1 MTWSRMIHS
10 AGVSSIVLATIVLIA
25 GCDKKEP
32 QVSSAPAQAVK
43 PAPQAT
49 PPAPVPAPPPAGT
62 PGSTPAPGGSVT
74 PPAATPA
81 PVPAGG
87 QNTGAWEKPA
97 AVPPATAAAA
107 APSLGVQD
115 HEVNGIQ
122 VALLEVKRTSGDTV
136 TVKWQYRNTGSERME
151 VSEMYSHHAAEGAYL
166 IDAVN
171 KKKYLVVRDA
181 QNTPVSSDGRSN
193 RIDPK
198 ATVTSWA
205 KFPAPPA
212 DVTKIT
218 VNVKGVP
225 PFEDVPVGQ

>member
-1 MTWSRMIHS
+1 MTWSRNVHS
-10 AGVSSIVLATIVLIA
+10 VGVSSIVLAAIVLTA

-49 PPAPVPAPPPAGT
+49 PPAPVPAPLPAGT
-62 PGSTPAPGGSVT
+62 PGSTPAAGGGVT

-97 AVPPATAAAA
+97 AVAPAKAAAA

-115 HEVNGIQ
+115 HEVSGVQ
-122 VALLEVKRTSGDTV
+122 VALLEMKRTSGDTV
-136 TVKWQYRNTGSERME
+136 TVKWQYRNTASDKRD
-151 VSEMYSHHAAEGAYL
+151 VSEMWHHRAAEGAYL

-181 QNTPVSSDGRSN
+181 ANLPVSSDGRTTTLE
-193 RIDPK
+193 PGG
-198 ATVTSWA
+198 AVTSWA

-218 VNVKGVP
+218 LNVKGVP

>member
-1 MTWSRMIHS
+1 MTWSRIIHS
-10 AGVSSIVLATIVLIA
+10 VGVSSIVLAVIVLTA
-25 GCDKKEP
+25 GCGKKESP
-32 QVSSAPAQAVK
+32 VASAPAQGGQ
-43 PAPQAT
+43 PAPQAP
-49 PPAPVPAPPPAGT
+49 PPAPARTAEP
-62 PGSTPAPGGSVT
+62 TPAPGGGVT

-81 PVPAGG
+81 PTPAGG
-87 QNTGAWEKPA
+87 QSTSPWEKPA

-136 TVKWQYRNTGSERME
+136 TVKWQYRNTASEKKYVAE
-151 VSEMYSHHAAEGAYL
+151 VYGHRAAEGAYL

-181 QNTPVSSDGRSN
+181 GNTPVSSDGRSDH
-193 RIDPK
+193 IDPR